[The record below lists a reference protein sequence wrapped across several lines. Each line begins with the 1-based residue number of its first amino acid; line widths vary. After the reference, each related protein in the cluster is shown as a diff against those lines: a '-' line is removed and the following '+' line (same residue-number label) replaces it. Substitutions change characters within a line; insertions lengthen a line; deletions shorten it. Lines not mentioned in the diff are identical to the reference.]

1 MRRIRNSFRATGL
14 PAGTIVPNDRDILK
28 ALEGPVFIPRPPHP
42 GVWIPKPLTTDEVTN
57 GVIAGYPDHGRVL
70 DRRMTKR
77 EQAIARLPISEKS
90 PDRRRRLIA
99 ILKFYWELNP

>member
-1 MRRIRNSFRATGL
+1 MRRIRNRFRATGL

-57 GVIAGYPDHGRVL
+57 GMIAGYPYPDTVL
-70 DRRMTKR
+70 DRRMTRR
-77 EQAIARLPISEKS
+77 EQATARLPIPEKS
-90 PDRRRRLIA
+90 ADRRRRLIA
-99 ILKFYWELNP
+99 TLRFYKEAA